1 MDIQYKMVSPKTI
14 YKQSGT
20 VSTCAFIHVCIHM
33 LAYVAIT
40 TKERDVINL
49 RVKGKHGE
57 SWREGIWE
65 DLEGGKGRERVIGD
79 VIIF

>member
-14 YKQSGT
+14 CKQPGT
-20 VSTCAFIHVCIHM
+20 VSVCAFIHVCIHM
-33 LAYVAIT
+33 LAYVAT

-49 RVKGKHGE
+49 RVKGRHGE
-57 SWREGIWE
+57 SWREGICE
-65 DLEGGKGRERVIGD
+65 GLEEGKGRERVIGD